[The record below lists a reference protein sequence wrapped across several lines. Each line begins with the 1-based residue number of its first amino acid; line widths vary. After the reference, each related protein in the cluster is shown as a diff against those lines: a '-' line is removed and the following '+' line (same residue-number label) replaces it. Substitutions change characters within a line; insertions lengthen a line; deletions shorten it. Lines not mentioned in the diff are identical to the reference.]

1 MIQTLP
7 QPHQD
12 RLSTIAAAED
22 SSATALLLALSL
34 PSIAPPHA
42 VETADLVLAPATMTA
57 AAKMTRYAQFFDSM
71 HLEDQAFS
79 IPQADL
85 CTASEQPQA
94 FAPFLNVADLL
105 QGQLASFNM
114 RGEYLLEAIDDAD
127 HDAKVFTS
135 LHIINR

>member
-71 HLEDQAFS
+71 HLKDQAFS